1 MKNSWSVFRVGDL
14 VSIALP
20 SLIFHNGVH
29 LDPSAIGVI
38 VAESGRDQFFVH
50 FPTGPAQVSRFILK
64 PAADTTK

>member
-29 LDPSAIGVI
+29 LDPSAIGMI
-38 VAESGRDQFFVH
+38 VAESGRDQFVVH